1 MPHSV
6 SEFIRFYN
14 SSFSYWCNKTNK
26 LVDEKKIDAKYKIQ
40 INASKLIS
48 KQLLTKAQEHEVVL
62 KDKYRISEN
71 LNVVDMSNKDSS
83 NKVFLKELEKNPDVI
98 FQPYISSKDFVGR
111 LDFVKIVDD
120 NLHII
125 DAKLSSSIKTE
136 HIMQLFVYREILETV
151 TKKQVTECFLFL
163 GDLQMHKVEFDE
175 YKEIYAELKN
185 QFMDFNN
192 SYDPETP
199 PYPKKGEELQE
210 YDDEAKKIWI
220 KDNGL
225 ELLYRIQAKQI
236 EKLKNNDIKTV
247 EELKNTNLEKIDG
260 MGEATFIKYK
270 KLAQLLNDSTEN
282 KISYEIKDASLNGLL
297 KPKKGDLYI
306 DFEGYP
312 FLTIG
317 RNFEYLYGVWSNDK
331 NDSFTYY
338 WSDDE
343 EEEKNSFVSFIEKL
357 LEHLE
362 LYPDAKFYHYFSYE
376 ISSLR
381 RSAQNFGVY
390 EKELEQL
397 IEKKCFIDL
406 FTIVN
411 SSLLIGAS
419 SYSLK
424 TVEKLAGI
432 NRTEDLQSGMES
444 IQYFEDY
451 FFNEEYEL
459 KDLIIEYNKADCKNL
474 YLLHDWLA
482 TLL

>member
-1 MPHSV
+1 
-6 SEFIRFYN
+6 
-14 SSFSYWCNKTNK
+14 
-26 LVDEKKIDAKYKIQ
+26 
-40 INASKLIS
+40 
-48 KQLLTKAQEHEVVL
+48 
-62 KDKYRISEN
+62 
-71 LNVVDMSNKDSS
+71 
-83 NKVFLKELEKNPDVI
+83 
-98 FQPYISSKDFVGR
+98 
-111 LDFVKIVDD
+111 
-120 NLHII
+120 
-125 DAKLSSSIKTE
+125 
-136 HIMQLFVYREILETV
+136 
-151 TKKQVTECFLFL
+151 
-163 GDLQMHKVEFDE
+163 
-175 YKEIYAELKN
+175 
-185 QFMDFNN
+185 
-192 SYDPETP
+192 
-199 PYPKKGEELQE
+199 
-210 YDDEAKKIWI
+210 
-220 KDNGL
+220 
-225 ELLYRIQAKQI
+225 
-236 EKLKNNDIKTV
+236 
-247 EELKNTNLEKIDG
+247 

-282 KISYEIKDASLNGLL
+282 KILYEIKDPSLNGLL

-317 RNFEYLYGVWSNDK
+317 RNFEYLYGIWSNDK

-343 EEEKNSFVSFIEKL
+343 KEEKNSFVSFIEKL

-397 IEKKCFIDL
+397 IEKKCFVDL
-406 FTIVN
+406 FAIVN

-451 FFNEEYEL
+451 FFNEEHEL

>member
-14 SSFSYWCNKTNK
+14 SPFSYWCYKTNK

-185 QFMDFNN
+185 QFIDFNN

-260 MGEATFIKYK
+260 MGEATFTKYK
-270 KLAQLLNDSTEN
+270 KLAQLFNDSTEN

-317 RNFEYLYGVWSNDK
+317 RNFEYLYGIWSNDK

-482 TLL
+482 RLL

>member
-14 SSFSYWCNKTNK
+14 SPFSYWCNKTNK
-26 LVDEKKIDAKYKIQ
+26 LVDEKKIDTKYKIE
-40 INASKLIS
+40 INPSKLIS

-83 NKVFLKELEKNPDVI
+83 NKVFLEELEKNPDVI
-98 FQPYISSKDFVGR
+98 FQPYLYSKDFVGR

-136 HIMQLFVYREILETV
+136 HIMQLFVYREILEIV
-151 TKKQVTECFLFL
+151 TKKDVTECFLFL
-163 GDLQMHKVEFDE
+163 GDLQMHKVELDE
-175 YKEIYAELKN
+175 YKELYAELKN
-185 QFMDFNN
+185 QFINFNN

-199 PYPKKGEELQE
+199 PYPKKGEDLQE

-220 KDNGL
+220 RDDGL

-236 EKLKNNDIKTV
+236 EKLNNNDIKTV

-270 KLAQLLNDSTEN
+270 KLAQLLHDSTKNE
-282 KISYEIKDASLNGLL
+282 ILYEIKDPSLNGLL
-297 KPKKGDLYI
+297 KPEKGDLYI

-317 RNFEYLYGVWSNDK
+317 RNFEYLYGIWSNDEK
-331 NDSFTYY
+331 NSFTYY

-343 EEEKNSFVSFIEKL
+343 EEEKNSFVSFVEKL

-381 RSAQNFGVY
+381 KSAQIFGMY

-397 IEKKCFIDL
+397 IEKKCFVDL
-406 FTIVN
+406 FTTVN

-482 TLL
+482 RLL

>member
-1 MPHSV
+1 M
-6 SEFIRFYN
+6 I
-14 SSFSYWCNKTNK
+14 T
-26 LVDEKKIDAKYKIQ
+26 KYKIE
-40 INASKLIS
+40 INPSKLIS

-62 KDKYRISEN
+62 KDKYRIIEN

-83 NKVFLKELEKNPDVI
+83 NKVFLEELEKNPDVI

-111 LDFVKIVDD
+111 LDFVKVVDD

-136 HIMQLFVYREILETV
+136 HIMQLFVYREILELV
-151 TKKQVTECFLFL
+151 TKKDVTECFLFL

-175 YKEIYAELKN
+175 YKELYADLKN
-185 QFMDFNN
+185 QFIEFNN

-220 KDNGL
+220 RDDGL

-236 EKLKNNDIKTV
+236 EKLNNNDIKTV

-270 KLAQLLNDSTEN
+270 KLAQLLHDSTEN
-282 KISYEIKDASLNGLL
+282 EILYEIKDPSLNGLL
-297 KPKKGDLYI
+297 KPEKGDLYI

-317 RNFEYLYGVWSNDK
+317 KNFEYLYGIWSNDEK
-331 NDSFTYY
+331 NSFTYY

-381 RSAQNFGVY
+381 KSARIFGMY
-390 EKELEQL
+390 EEELEQL
-397 IEKKCFIDL
+397 IEKKCFVDL
-406 FTIVN
+406 FTTVN

-482 TLL
+482 SLL

>member
-14 SSFSYWCNKTNK
+14 SPFSYWCYKTNK

-185 QFMDFNN
+185 QFIDFNN

-260 MGEATFIKYK
+260 MGEATFTKYK
-270 KLAQLLNDSTEN
+270 KLAQLFNDSTEN
-282 KISYEIKDASLNGLL
+282 KISYEIKDAFLNGLL

-317 RNFEYLYGVWSNDK
+317 RNFEYLYGIWSNDK

-343 EEEKNSFVSFIEKL
+343 EEEKISFVSFIEKL

-451 FFNEEYEL
+451 FFNEEYAL

-482 TLL
+482 RLL

>member
-6 SEFIRFYN
+6 TEFIRFYN
-14 SSFSYWCNKTNK
+14 SPFSHWCNKTNK
-26 LVDEKKIDAKYKIQ
+26 LVEEKKIDAKYKIQ

-48 KQLLTKAQEHEVVL
+48 KQLLKKAQEHEVVL

-71 LNVVDMSNKDSS
+71 LNVVDMSNRDSS
-83 NKVFLKELEKNPDVI
+83 NKVFLEELDKNPDVI
-98 FQPYISSKDFVGR
+98 FQPYISSKDFIGR

-125 DAKLSSSIKTE
+125 DAKLSSSVKTE
-136 HIMQLFVYREILETV
+136 HIIQLFVYREILETI

-175 YKEIYAELKN
+175 YEEIYEELKN

-192 SYDPETP
+192 SYDPERP

-210 YDDEAKKIWI
+210 YVDEAKKIWI
-220 KDNGL
+220 RDNGL
-225 ELLYRIQAKQI
+225 ELLNRIQSKQI
-236 EKLKNNDIKTV
+236 EKLKKNDIKTV
-247 EELKNTNLEKIDG
+247 EELKNTNLKKIDG

-270 KLAQLLNDSTEN
+270 KLAQLLNDSTEDE
-282 KISYEIKDASLNGLL
+282 ILYEIKDPSLNGLL

-312 FLTIG
+312 FLSIG
-317 RNFEYLYGVWSNDK
+317 RNFEYLYGIWSNDK
-331 NDSFTYY
+331 NNSFTYY

-343 EEEKNSFVSFIEKL
+343 EEEKNCFTNFLENL
-357 LEHLE
+357 FEHLK
-362 LYPDAKFYHYFSYE
+362 LYPDAKFYHYVNYE

-381 RSAQNFGVY
+381 RSAQIFDVY
-390 EKELEQL
+390 KKELEQL
-397 IEKKCFIDL
+397 IDKNCFVDL
-406 FTIVN
+406 YKTVN

-432 NRTEDLQSGMES
+432 NRTEELQSGMES

-459 KDLIIEYNKADCKNL
+459 KDLIIEYNKADCRNL

-482 TLL
+482 SLL

>member
-1 MPHSV
+1 
-6 SEFIRFYN
+6 
-14 SSFSYWCNKTNK
+14 
-26 LVDEKKIDAKYKIQ
+26 
-40 INASKLIS
+40 
-48 KQLLTKAQEHEVVL
+48 
-62 KDKYRISEN
+62 
-71 LNVVDMSNKDSS
+71 MSNKDSS
-83 NKVFLKELEKNPDVI
+83 NKVFLEELEKNPDVI

-260 MGEATFIKYK
+260 MGEATFTKYK
-270 KLAQLLNDSTEN
+270 KLAQLFNDSTEN

-317 RNFEYLYGVWSNDK
+317 RNFEYLYGIWSNDK

-397 IEKKCFIDL
+397 IEKKCFVDL
-406 FTIVN
+406 FAIVN

-451 FFNEEYEL
+451 FFNEEHEL